1 MQPMRCRLIG
11 QHQTLQL
18 CKPEV
23 LAAGEGVGSG
33 SVLVLGVSILNC
45 IGRVGGGVTVATA
58 A

>member
-1 MQPMRCRLIG
+1 MQPMRCRLIW

-33 SVLVLGVSILNC
+33 SVLVLGVSIVNC
-45 IGRVGGGVTVATA
+45 IGRVGGVTVATA